1 MSRSCPLAC
10 CDLTVFIAMHASE
23 CSAGSLWH
31 ICTGSD
37 ARQTLVTAKSDVIN
51 KLSRFIVAE
60 SLCVKKEIG
69 NLVILFDVMRS
80 EDSGFPNRIK
90 KANLKWSIVGL

>member
-1 MSRSCPLAC
+1 
-10 CDLTVFIAMHASE
+10 
-23 CSAGSLWH
+23 
-31 ICTGSD
+31 
-37 ARQTLVTAKSDVIN
+37 VIN